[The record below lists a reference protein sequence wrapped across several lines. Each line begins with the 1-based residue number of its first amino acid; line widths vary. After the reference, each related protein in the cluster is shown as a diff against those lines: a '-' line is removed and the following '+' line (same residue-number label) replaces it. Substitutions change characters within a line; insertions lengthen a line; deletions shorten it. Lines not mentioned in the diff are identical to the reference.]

1 MTNLSLQF
9 RSKEWNPSSI
19 LQNSHLNAVI
29 ASSFVVRLIEGP
41 RQVVGKRWH
50 GQSWAPSPLSLATFL
65 SCAGPVVEV
74 VRPGAWFFCYT
85 LYFYVLFAVY
95 TFSNVAE
102 TIQFSGRLKR
112 YGRQTHAAA
121 LLKVLLPSTLF
132 IKTQIK
138 QTQIQNLSETCQ
150 SVAKEIW
157 TTTNILGPKAHL
169 FSNWEYIQKFIL
181 FFSENWNAKLVT

>member
-1 MTNLSLQF
+1 
-9 RSKEWNPSSI
+9 
-19 LQNSHLNAVI
+19 
-29 ASSFVVRLIEGP
+29 
-41 RQVVGKRWH
+41 
-50 GQSWAPSPLSLATFL
+50 
-65 SCAGPVVEV
+65 
-74 VRPGAWFFCYT
+74 
-85 LYFYVLFAVY
+85 VY

-150 SVAKEIW
+150 SVAKEI
-157 TTTNILGPKAHL
+157 
-169 FSNWEYIQKFIL
+169 
-181 FFSENWNAKLVT
+181 